1 MRKRVAVIGLG
12 TFGQEVARQLMKV
25 RCEVIA
31 IDVEKDLVQEVS
43 DDVTRSA
50 AADVRDRDAMREL
63 GVGQCDAAILSL
75 RGHIDTSV
83 LAILVLQEL
92 GVREIIAQAI
102 SEDHRR
108 VLVRLGATRVIFPDK
123 DMAERTAQMIVSPEL
138 IDYVTLAPGYGVSE
152 IEVPPPLIGQTILQ
166 ADVRKQFAVNIAAIR
181 GRIASNQAKETPAAE
196 AETGKGQG
204 EKKPGAGHPS
214 ETPAAK
220 DLPEGKRASPPVE
233 QDAKKSA
240 GQPFVPTPSYTF
252 KAGDILICLGRTE
265 DLRRFAEHGREK

>member
-31 IDVEKDLVQEVS
+31 IDVDKDLVQEVS

-92 GVREIIAQAI
+92 GVGEIIAQAI

-108 VLVRLGATRVIFPDK
+108 VLLRLGATRVIFPDK

-152 IEVPPPLIGQTILQ
+152 IEVPPPLVGQTILQ
-166 ADVRKQFAVNIAAIR
+166 ADVRRQFAVNIAAIR
-181 GRIASNQAKETPAAE
+181 GRLVANQSKVAPPAQEEAGKGAETEKPGVSRPAETPA
-196 AETGKGQG
+196 
-204 EKKPGAGHPS
+204 S
-214 ETPAAK
+214 K
-220 DLPEGKRASPPVE
+220 DMPEGKEGQPPEEKDVKE
-233 QDAKKSA
+233 GA

-265 DLRRFAEHGREK
+265 DLRRFAEHSRDK